1 MDQAVGGI
9 ERETPYSLCLEG
21 DHSREMCPGTTK
33 LPSKGMVRGGEA
45 TLAEV
50 WGGIQGGLLEEGH

>member
-21 DHSREMCPGTTK
+21 DHSRDMCPGTTK
-33 LPSKGMVRGGEA
+33 LPSKGMVRGGRLRS
-45 TLAEV
+45 LAE
-50 WGGIQGGLLEEGH
+50 G